1 MFVRYNEGVY
11 GVKLEYVF
19 LIVLIGE
26 CGGGIG
32 QLLKYD

>member
-1 MFVRYNEGVY
+1 MFEFYS
-11 GVKLEYVF
+11 GVKFEYVY